1 METCKSLV
9 FSGSKEDGFLPS
21 HLSLSSG
28 GEERAP
34 GTDAQNTPQQ
44 QRRKQETLG
53 TVVRQ
58 SDSGTYKESENCHL
72 SFSRTLA
79 YFPVPTEN
87 PFFRIIGDAAVNI
100 LIFHF
105 TMIPRMP
112 KSAEIN

>member
-1 METCKSLV
+1 METCKGLV
-9 FSGSKEDGFLPS
+9 FSGSKEDDFLPS

-34 GTDAQNTPQQ
+34 GTDAQNTLQQ

-53 TVVRQ
+53 AVVQQ
-58 SDSGTYKESENCHL
+58 SDSGLLESENCHL
-72 SFSRTLA
+72 SFSRTLV

-87 PFFRIIGDAAVNI
+87 SFFRIISDAAVNI

-105 TMIPRMP
+105 TMIPSMP
-112 KSAEIN
+112 KNPEIN